1 MTGSMVES
9 RAGSRA
15 EEDCGVRA
23 EVAKIGR
30 GSGVTR
36 RTDATQWR
44 PYPRQCEKGGRGA
57 GYLQAGGARER
68 QLGQHAVL
76 PLPEAE
82 HNRDPNQ
89 RCTP

>member
-23 EVAKIGR
+23 EPAKIGR
-30 GSGVTR
+30 DSHVDR

-44 PYPRQCEKGGRGA
+44 PYPRQ
-57 GYLQAGGARER
+57 
-68 QLGQHAVL
+68 LGWYAV
-76 PLPEAE
+76 PTLPEASE
-82 HNRDPNQ
+82 WLGGYPVFCDLP
-89 RCTP
+89 